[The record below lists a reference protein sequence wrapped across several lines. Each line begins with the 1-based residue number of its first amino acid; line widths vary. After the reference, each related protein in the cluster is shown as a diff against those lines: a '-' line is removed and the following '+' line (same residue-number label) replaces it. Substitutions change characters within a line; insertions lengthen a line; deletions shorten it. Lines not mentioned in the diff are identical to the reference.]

1 MIILQIT
8 ADTHQLSDTVG
19 GGGVVGGASDDTVVM
34 GVQAGDWISRIKGAR
49 YHNNGKYII
58 GNEYLINNL

>member
-1 MIILQIT
+1 M
-8 ADTHQLSDTVG
+8 G